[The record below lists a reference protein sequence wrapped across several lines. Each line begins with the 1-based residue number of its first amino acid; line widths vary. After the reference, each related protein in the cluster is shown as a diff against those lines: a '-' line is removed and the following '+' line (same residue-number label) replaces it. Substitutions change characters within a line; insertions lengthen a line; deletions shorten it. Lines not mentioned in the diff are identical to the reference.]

1 MSQMFN
7 NDPYYTLSEMVEQT
21 GYNRSTLDKKVRLLV
36 KELDFQKPNEERQ
49 VPVWVYIDGEVRN
62 EQGSTK
68 QKLYHYSLSWII
80 QQQGEESNDTR
91 VLKATIKAYQHKL
104 DEAEGRNDAAQDKI
118 NRLNEE
124 ITRLQ
129 NFDPYDRD
137 IDLQTT
143 MSREV
148 YEAARNLNNIVAK
161 LKKREAD
168 IEEAL
173 NS

>member
-21 GYNRSTLDKKVRLLV
+21 GYNRSTLDNKVRQLV
-36 KELDFQKPNEERQ
+36 KELEFQKPNEERP
-49 VPVWVYIDGEVRN
+49 VPIWVYIDGEVRN

-68 QKLYHYSLSWII
+68 QKLYHYDLSWII
-80 QQQGEESNDTR
+80 QQRSEKSNDTR
-91 VLKATIKAYQHKL
+91 VLKATIEAYKQKL
-104 DEAEGRNDAAQDKI
+104 DEAEGRNDAAQDEI
-118 NRLNEE
+118 NRLHEE
-124 ITRLQ
+124 ITQLQ

-168 IEEAL
+168 IEERL
-173 NS
+173 NF

>member
-7 NDPYYTLSEMVEQT
+7 NDLYYTLSEMVEQT
-21 GYNRSTLDKKVRLLV
+21 GYNRSTLYKKVRQLV
-36 KELDFQKPNEERQ
+36 QELDFQKPNEERQ
-49 VPVWVYIDGEVRN
+49 VPIWVYIDGEVRN
-62 EQGSTK
+62 EPGSTK
-68 QKLYHYSLSWII
+68 QKLYHYNLSWII
-80 QQQGEESNDTR
+80 QQRSEESNDTR
-91 VLKATIKAYQHKL
+91 VLKATIEAYKQKL
-104 DEAEGRNDAAQDKI
+104 GEAEVRNDAAQDEI
-118 NRLNEE
+118 NRLHEE
-124 ITRLQ
+124 ITQLQ

-168 IEEAL
+168 IEERL
-173 NS
+173 NF

>member
-7 NDPYYTLSEMVEQT
+7 NDLYYTLSEMVEQT
-21 GYNRSTLDKKVRLLV
+21 GYNRSTLYKKVRQLV
-36 KELDFQKPNEERQ
+36 QELDFQKPNEERQ
-49 VPVWVYIDGEVRN
+49 VPIWVYIDGEVRN
-62 EQGSTK
+62 EPGSTK
-68 QKLYHYSLSWII
+68 QKLYHYNLSWII
-80 QQQGEESNDTR
+80 QQRSEESNDTR
-91 VLKATIKAYQHKL
+91 VLKATIEAYKQKL
-104 DEAEGRNDAAQDKI
+104 GEAEGRNDAAQNEI
-118 NRLNEE
+118 NRLHEE
-124 ITRLQ
+124 ITQLQ

-168 IEEAL
+168 IEERL
-173 NS
+173 NF